1 MCRNLSYDK
10 EQGRCVLINF
20 GHTQNYVMDVIVE
33 AVKETTKSN
42 FYQDSKH
49 IGILNQW
56 VGGLRA
62 TDLSLSLIMK
72 SNSILSHV
80 WIN

>member
-1 MCRNLSYDK
+1 
-10 EQGRCVLINF
+10 
-20 GHTQNYVMDVIVE
+20 MDVIVE

-62 TDLSLSLIMK
+62 TDLSLSLIVK